1 MEKITKLHPV
11 FLTFEGWV
19 STEGDVTVPEN
30 TMGGCPKCW
39 SPVTREELSNDGEC
53 VCCGWKGDVAKV
65 IHQDNQM
72 IYQIQY
78 NSFKHLPGGGAP
90 FLEYWKSQRAM
101 HITII
106 KTNWILEHTGS
117 ASEVPVWIQRLGSL
131 GSESFEARK
140 EMLQRMGILDGYG
153 EHIKAF
159 GDFPSCLEAGGLQA
173 SKALYQYPEQA
184 NTSDRPAEL
193 NGEKPSN
200 VGEGK

>member
-39 SPVTREELSNDGEC
+39 SPVVREELSNNGVC
-53 VCCGWKGDVAKV
+53 VCCGWNDNLNKV
-65 IHQDNQM
+65 IHSVELM
-72 IYQIQY
+72 SYQIQY
-78 NSFKHLPGGGAP
+78 NSSKHLPGGALP
-90 FLEYWKSQRAM
+90 FLEYWTSRRTAHIATIKS
-101 HITII
+101 
-106 KTNWILEHTGS
+106 NWILAHARGEHEVPGWMYQLETLSTGS
-117 ASEVPVWIQRLGSL
+117 T
-131 GSESFEARK
+131 EARK
-140 EMLQRMGILDGYG
+140 AMLQQMGILDGDG
-153 EHIKAF
+153 KLPIGF
-159 GDFPSCLEAGGLQA
+159 DGLSSCLEAGGLQA
-173 SKALYQYPEQA
+173 SKALYQYPEPN